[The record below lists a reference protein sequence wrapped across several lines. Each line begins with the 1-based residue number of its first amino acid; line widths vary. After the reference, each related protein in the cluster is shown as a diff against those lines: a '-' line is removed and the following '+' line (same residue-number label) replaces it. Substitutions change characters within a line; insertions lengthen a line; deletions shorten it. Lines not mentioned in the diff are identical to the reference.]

1 MLPPGCFAHARG
13 PLRASRFYFKQTRGP
28 QLLPDVEVEVEF
40 LTRLL
45 GVDRVGDFHFHQVDI
60 ELPCRAPSPL
70 QEKEQILEE
79 ITLAEAQPDAHSP
92 CGLGWAAFVT

>member
-13 PLRASRFYFKQTRGP
+13 PLWASRFYFKQTRGP

-45 GVDRVGDFHFHQVDI
+45 GWIAWGTSTSIRSTSV
-60 ELPCRAPSPL
+60 LPCRADSPL
-70 QEKEQILEE
+70 QEQEQILEE